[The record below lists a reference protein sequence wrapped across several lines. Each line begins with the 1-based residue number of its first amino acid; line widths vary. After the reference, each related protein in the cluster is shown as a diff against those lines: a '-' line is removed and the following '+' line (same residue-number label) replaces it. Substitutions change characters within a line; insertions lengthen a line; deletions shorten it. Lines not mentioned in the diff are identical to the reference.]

1 MCLSVTTYPWL
12 IIQNTFFLNKPMVN
26 ICIPTLRKMKMV
38 WYKWMV
44 HQANAPSCC
53 AYSKPFV
60 WLEPLLCIF
69 KNVILVVWT
78 CSFACSKKSLLS
90 LKTYFLIFFEVSVN
104 HYALAMLS
112 TQQGKKR
119 CSLFKNID
127 GTFQNWN
134 VTDAKD
140 THLQTRKV
148 KIEMLRCY
156 SRKNTH

>member
-12 IIQNTFFLNKPMVN
+12 IIQNTFFLKKPMVN

-90 LKTYFLIFFEVSVN
+90 LKTYFLKCRWTITHLLCCRHNKE
-104 HYALAMLS
+104 
-112 TQQGKKR
+112 KKR